1 MSLIFNSFPYLLGG
15 ALETIKLAFL
25 AVLVGCVLGLVV
37 GLGRLS
43 GQRVIRAL
51 AAFYVDFLRGTPLLV
66 QVFIV
71 YFGFPQILEQLG
83 SPVTRIPPFWAAL
96 IAFSL
101 NSGAYVAEIFR
112 AGIQSI
118 HRGQMEAARSLGMTY
133 GQAMRYVILPQAF
146 RRVIPPLGNEFIALL
161 KDTSLLSV
169 IGITEL
175 TRRGQII
182 IASTFRPFEIW
193 FTVALIYLA
202 LTFSISRLVN
212 FLERR
217 LDVADDKS

>member
-1 MSLIFNSFPYLLGG
+1 MELIWNSLPYLLLG
-15 ALETIKLAFL
+15 AVETLKITVF
-25 AVLVGCVLGLVV
+25 AVSLGTVLGLIV
-37 GLGRLS
+37 GLGRIS
-43 GQRVIRAL
+43 DQKIIRLL
-51 AAFYVDFLRGTPLLV
+51 AACYVDFLRGTPLLV

-71 YFGFPQILEQLG
+71 YFGFPQLLEQLG
-83 SPVTRIPPFWAAL
+83 SPITHIPPFMAAL

-118 HRGQMEAARSLGMTY
+118 HRGQMEAARSLGMTKA
-133 GQAMRYVILPQAF
+133 QAMRYVILPQAF

-169 IGITEL
+169 IGIVEL

-193 FTVALIYLA
+193 FTVAFIYLL
-202 LTFSISRLVN
+202 LTFSISRLVA

-217 LDVADDKS
+217 LDIK

>member
-1 MSLIFNSFPYLLGG
+1 MSLILNSLPYLVGG
-15 ALETIKLAFL
+15 AVETIKIAFF
-25 AVLVGCVLGLVV
+25 AVSLGCILGLMV

-43 GQRVIRAL
+43 KQKIIRSL
-51 AAFYVDFLRGTPLLV
+51 ATCYVDFLRGTPLLV

-83 SPVTRIPPFWAAL
+83 SPVTRIPPFLAAI

-118 HRGQMEAARSLGMTY
+118 HRGQMEAARSLGMTHS
-133 GQAMRYVILPQAF
+133 QAMRYVILPQAF
-146 RRVIPPLGNEFIALL
+146 KRVIPPLGNEFIALL

-193 FTVALIYLA
+193 FIVALIYLV
-202 LTFSISRLVN
+202 LTFSISRLVD

-217 LDVADDKS
+217 LDINDDTC